1 MARTTK
7 TTKTT
12 TKKSATVKKAV
23 NKKATPKK
31 TAKVIELKSKKEM
44 EVPGMKVEAIE
55 KLTDA
60 GFKRWQKGD
69 HDRLYISAAK
79 LGLKMDEDGVSFM
92 GDPIDHREG
101 RRMKAAK
108 TYMDV
113 KTGEVFSGNDTLEAA
128 ANALISKLL
137 SINEV
142 KVDNAI

>member
-7 TTKTT
+7 TTKTI
-12 TKKSATVKKAV
+12 TKKSATAKKAV
-23 NKKATPKK
+23 NKKATTKK

-79 LGLKMDEDGVSFM
+79 LGLKIDEDGASFM
-92 GDPIDHREG
+92 GEPIDKRDAQ
-101 RRMKAAK
+101 RMKAAK
-108 TYMDV
+108 TYVDV
-113 KTGEVFSGNDTLEAA
+113 NANEVFSGNDILESA
-128 ANALISKLL
+128 ANLLVSKLL
-137 SINEV
+137 S
-142 KVDNAI
+142 VDESKTDIIV